1 MQYELTKDQKDARDG
16 IVYGDAGQAYALMGY
31 AGTGKTVT
39 ASETIKG
46 LLNEGEEGSAV
57 VVLAPTA
64 AALAVIENKLESI
77 SNELF
82 FRTVASV
89 TQTPV
94 DVLKTPE
101 GMPDFDLTPDG
112 LEELGKLLNKFKIDS
127 SGLIRAVDRRTFA
140 SFNVN
145 INNAKYELEN
155 SNAYIN
161 VDTDVLGQRMFER
174 LKNRKLSNFNVAKDT
189 RYVDAMEAGSRLTGR
204 LKGTKFNRISAVV
217 VDEYSM
223 VNEEVSVL
231 LKSAVTDYLGAKL
244 VVVGDPGQLE
254 PVEGEAN
261 SLITGKDTNAHLFE
275 LTEILRS
282 NDSVAELASM
292 IRKGV
297 SMNNLSA
304 LDLVTRADGLS
315 IEEAIREN
323 YDTFLNAG
331 TVVTFKNKNV
341 NKFNEIL
348 RDMHGIHGPLAAGD
362 RLVCTQNVYG
372 VSEKNGAFRNG
383 ELLEVIAVGSDCP
396 TIARDIK
403 SLEAKAQKAPAT
415 SELHTIL
422 GHIHAGNLVGA
433 QVKNKMD
440 DVKTLFTWSHTA
452 QLSRNKRELHEKI
465 LNEAFDVYSP
475 AVPTNFA
482 YALTVHK
489 AQGSEWDSVVY
500 YATKRD
506 LAIQKT
512 TNAPYTAVTR
522 AKSKIDIIYDS
533 RN

>member
-1 MQYELTKDQKDARDG
+1 MTYELTKDQKEARDE
-16 IVYGDAGQAYALMGY
+16 IVHGDAGETYALMGY

-46 LLNEGEEGSAV
+46 LLDNGNESGAI

-77 SNELF
+77 SHELF

-89 TQTPV
+89 VQTPV

-101 GMPDFDLTPDG
+101 GTPDFDLTPEG

-127 SGLIRAVDRRTFA
+127 SGLVRAVDRRTFA
-140 SFNVN
+140 SFN
-145 INNAKYELEN
+145 INLDNVKNELEH
-155 SNAYIN
+155 ADVYIN
-161 VDTDVLGQRMFER
+161 VDTDKLGQRMFER
-174 LKNRKLSNFNVAKDT
+174 LKNRKLSNFTVTKDT
-189 RYVDAMEAGSRLTGR
+189 RYVDPSEASSRIFGR
-204 LKGTKFNRISAVV
+204 LKGTKFDRVDAVV

-231 LKSAVTDYLGAKL
+231 LKSAVAEYLGAKFI
-244 VVVGDPGQLE
+244 VVGDPGQLE
-254 PVEGEAN
+254 PVEGDAN
-261 SLITGKDTNAHLFE
+261 SLITGQDKTAHSFE

-282 NDSVAELASM
+282 NDKVAELASM

-297 SMNNLSA
+297 SMNNLTA
-304 LDLVTRADGLS
+304 LNLVTRVEGLA
-315 IEEAIREN
+315 IEEVIREN

-348 RDMHGIHGPLAAGD
+348 RDMHGIRGNLSVGD

-372 VSEKNGAFRNG
+372 VRDKNGSFRNG
-383 ELLEVIAVGSDCP
+383 ELLEVIAAGDDC
-396 TIARDIK
+396 TEITRDIK

-415 SELHTIL
+415 SEIHAIL
-422 GHIHAGNLVGA
+422 GHIHAGNLVGV

-452 QLSRNKRELHEKI
+452 TLSRNKRELHEKI
-465 LNEAFDVYSP
+465 LNEASDIDSP
-475 AVPTNFA
+475 TVATNFA

-489 AQGSEWDSVVY
+489 AQGSEWENVVY
-500 YATKRD
+500 YTTKRD